1 MTEKLLDP
9 KEKLLV
15 EYVISDTKL
24 LSQVHQIFKPEY
36 FFRPASQIVE
46 FIRDYYTQYKA
57 TPPKEVIYGEF
68 EIELEEKEVD
78 QSTFQ
83 YALDEIESHAKKR
96 AIRNAIESSIDIL
109 HEEKYS
115 TIESYIREALRVQL
129 DNSLGLS
136 YFDDPEE
143 RINEANESIEVVP
156 TGIQAIDELI
166 GGLKRKELGILAGE
180 SGLGKSNSLINITYR
195 LAEKGYNVVY
205 ITLEL
210 SPEQVASRL
219 DGMITGYPVNE
230 VLEHPETV
238 TKDLS
243 QIKDQYGSVDIKY
256 MPAES
261 TTSDVMA
268 YLLEYQIQNG
278 YYPDGIIV
286 DYLDEMGTEKTFE
299 NIGEREKRITAG
311 LRNII
316 VETNGIGVTAAQL
329 TKDSADVTKINRSMV
344 SGGAFKVNKSDFTLG
359 ITASEEDIDNNILR
373 FSQIK
378 IRSHNKV
385 SGPRTAY
392 INPKNLRITN
402 NPIQAKDIQTGSA
415 NKFVKVHQQ
424 NHQMNS
430 RSNENEEEEED
441 GHVNHAS
448 DLIRKRLSLTRS
460 L

>member
-1 MTEKLLDP
+1 L
-9 KEKLLV
+9 
-15 EYVISDTKL
+15 
-24 LSQVHQIFKPEY
+24 
-36 FFRPASQIVE
+36 
-46 FIRDYYTQYKA
+46 IR
-57 TPPKEVIYGEF
+57 
-68 EIELEEKEVD
+68 L
-78 QSTFQ
+78 
-83 YALDEIESHAKKR
+83 
-96 AIRNAIESSIDIL
+96 
-109 HEEKYS
+109 
-115 TIESYIREALRVQL
+115 
-129 DNSLGLS
+129 
-136 YFDDPEE
+136 FDLPSPD
-143 RINEANESIEVVP
+143 
-156 TGIQAIDELI
+156 
-166 GGLKRKELGILAGE
+166 
-180 SGLGKSNSLINITYR
+180 
-195 LAEKGYNVVY
+195 
-205 ITLEL
+205 

-219 DGMITGYPVNE
+219 DGMITGYPVND
-230 VLEHPETV
+230 VLQHPETV
-238 TKDLS
+238 TNDLT
-243 QIKDQYGSVDIKY
+243 QVKDQYGSVDIKY

-286 DYLDEMGTEKTFE
+286 DYIDEMGTEKSFE

-415 NKFVKVHQQ
+415 NKFVKTHQE
-424 NHQMNS
+424 NHQTS
-430 RSNENEEEEED
+430 EENEKEGDD